1 VPGPEDW
8 AERLNSVLTVV
19 YLVFTTGYAAGPG
32 AGRDL
37 CEEGIYL
44 GRMLNE
50 LRPNEAEVE
59 GCLALMLI
67 THARMGARVGSE
79 GVTIPL
85 SMQDRSLWNQT
96 SIDQGLAHLQTA
108 MERRR
113 PGPFQLKAAIAAC
126 HVHPAAPDWPQ
137 IAVLYGA
144 LMHWEP
150 SPIVALNQAV
160 AQMESGD
167 LAAAVQSV
175 GALGDTLANYQPFH
189 AAHAE
194 VLRRNGHTADAI
206 AAYDRAI
213 ALADRPEDAAFL
225 RNRRAALQQ

>member
-1 VPGPEDW
+1 
-8 AERLNSVLTVV
+8 
-19 YLVFTTGYAAGPG
+19 
-32 AGRDL
+32 
-37 CEEGIYL
+37 
-44 GRMLNE
+44 
-50 LRPNEAEVE
+50 
-59 GCLALMLI
+59 
-67 THARMGARVGSE
+67 
-79 GVTIPL
+79 
-85 SMQDRSLWNQT
+85 
-96 SIDQGLAHLQTA
+96 
-108 MERRR
+108 
-113 PGPFQLKAAIAAC
+113 
-126 HVHPAAPDWPQ
+126 
-137 IAVLYGA
+137 VLYGA